1 MRYIRESLV
10 TDLVTHGMDPK
21 LAETAKDTAYN
32 YLQFWLDTSGPW
44 STYMGLFCM
53 QAVCTYIHT

>member
-1 MRYIRESLV
+1 M